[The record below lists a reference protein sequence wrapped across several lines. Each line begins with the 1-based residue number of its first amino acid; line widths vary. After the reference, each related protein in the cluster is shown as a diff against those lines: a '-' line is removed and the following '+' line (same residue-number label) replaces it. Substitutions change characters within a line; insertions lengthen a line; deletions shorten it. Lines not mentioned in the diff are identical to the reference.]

1 MATTSSSCGVRTRE
15 EEADPRELR
24 PSFVAGQTCP
34 VEWRAELLIRMIDEK
49 EAEITFAL
57 HFGLGTTG
65 MEGGSRKGQ

>member
-1 MATTSSSCGVRTRE
+1 VATTSSSCGVRTRE

-49 EAEITFAL
+49 EAEISAAL
-57 HFGLGTTG
+57 HEDLAKPH
-65 MEGGSRKGQ
+65 MESYLHEVK